1 MNNAIVTDSNVECLN
16 ICKSIDI
23 NEQFIQVNQ
32 IYSALGDLLK
42 DFSNSTTKI
51 GRTIMFNAID
61 TTFKQLGELIAK
73 VNHDSLQIQT
83 TLNEILEVAHKN
95 DSDLSAISFID
106 ENDLN

>member
-1 MNNAIVTDSNVECLN
+1 MNNAMVTDSNVERLN

-42 DFSNSTTKI
+42 DFSNCTTKI

-61 TTFKQLGELIAK
+61 TTFKQLGELIAN

-83 TLNEILEVAHKN
+83 TLNEILEVAREN
-95 DSDLSAISFID
+95 DNDLSAISFVD
-106 ENDLN
+106 EK